1 MDTIGGDRNTEYGIY
16 PTMLIKINTD
26 HELVDK
32 VNYFGKI
39 ISERERERERERESE
54 KESESE

>member
-26 HELVDK
+26 RELVDK

-39 ISERERERERERESE
+39 ISEIERERE
-54 KESESE
+54 